1 MVAHAMH
8 ARSCWERL
16 GRRRLIVTQSL
27 PCPLNRCLYDPRGGG
42 HAGVEL
48 QLEAAGGRRV
58 RGGGPARQ
66 LYETVPDVCQTWRAH
81 QCVMSALT
89 ASPSATVTTHDLA
102 WPRREPGQPPYVNVK
117 VVLTHLS
124 LQSSQGKP
132 AFTPVMVKRTLSA
145 RPCMPT
151 THT

>member
-1 MVAHAMH
+1 MW
-8 ARSCWERL
+8 SCSWRQE
-16 GRRRLIVTQSL
+16 GSTEAV
-27 PCPLNRCLYDPRGGG
+27 PRGF
-42 HAGVEL
+42 
-48 QLEAAGGRRV
+48 
-58 RGGGPARQ
+58 
-66 LYETVPDVCQTWRAH
+66 YETVPDVCQTWRAH

-132 AFTPVMVKRTLSA
+132 AFTPVMAKRTLSA
-145 RPCMPT
+145 RPCVPT

>member
-1 MVAHAMH
+1 MLGEIGPPTFN
-8 ARSCWERL
+8 RSS
-16 GRRRLIVTQSL
+16 LIVTQSL

-48 QLEAAGGRRV
+48 QLEAGGFEEAGAGPPGSRV
-58 RGGGPARQ
+58 PRGF
-66 LYETVPDVCQTWRAH
+66 YETVPDVCQTWRAH

-117 VVLTHLS
+117 VVLTLSHISVCNHLKES
-124 LQSSQGKP
+124 PRSRQSW
-132 AFTPVMVKRTLSA
+132 
-145 RPCMPT
+145 
-151 THT
+151 

>member
-48 QLEAAGGRRV
+48 QLEAGGFEERV
-58 RGGGPARQ
+58 PRGF
-66 LYETVPDVCQTWRAH
+66 YETVPDVCQTWRAH

>member
-1 MVAHAMH
+1 M
-8 ARSCWERL
+8 L
-16 GRRRLIVTQSL
+16 GEIGPPTFNRYSLIVTQSL

-48 QLEAAGGRRV
+48 QLEAGGFEERV
-58 RGGGPARQ
+58 PRGF
-66 LYETVPDVCQTWRAH
+66 YETVPDVCQTWRAH

>member
-1 MVAHAMH
+1 MH

-16 GRRRLIVTQSL
+16 GRRRFNRYSLIVSQSL
-27 PCPLNRCLYDPRGGG
+27 PCPLNRCLYDPRG
-42 HAGVEL
+42 HAPE
-48 QLEAAGGRRV
+48 AGGCDV
-58 RGGGPARQ
+58 RPARPF
-66 LYETVPDVCQTWRAH
+66 YETVPDVCQTWRAH
-81 QCVMSALT
+81 QCVMSALM

-132 AFTPVMVKRTLSA
+132 AFTPVMAKRTLSA

>member
-16 GRRRLIVTQSL
+16 GRRRFNRYSLIVTQSL
-27 PCPLNRCLYDPRGGG
+27 VPCPLNRCLYDPRADTPE
-42 HAGVEL
+42 AGTRE
-48 QLEAAGGRRV
+48 V
-58 RGGGPARQ
+58 RPAPRGF
-66 LYETVPDVCQTWRAH
+66 YETVPDVCQTWRAH

-89 ASPSATVTTHDLA
+89 ASTSATVTTHDLA

-124 LQSSQGKP
+124 LLSSQGKL
-132 AFTPVMVKRTLSA
+132 AFTPVMAKLTLSA
-145 RPCMPT
+145 RPCVPT

>member
-1 MVAHAMH
+1 MH

-48 QLEAAGGRRV
+48 QLEAGGFEERV
-58 RGGGPARQ
+58 PRGF
-66 LYETVPDVCQTWRAH
+66 YETVPDVCQTWRAH

-102 WPRREPGQPPYVNVK
+102 WPRRESSREPGQPPYVNVK

>member
-1 MVAHAMH
+1 MH

-16 GRRRLIVTQSL
+16 GRRRLIVFLNSHSVATL
-27 PCPLNRCLYDPRGGG
+27 PAKPVPIRPAGGG

-48 QLEAAGGRRV
+48 QLEAGGFEEPSAV
-58 RGGGPARQ
+58 PRGF
-66 LYETVPDVCQTWRAH
+66 YETVPDVCQTWRAH

>member
-16 GRRRLIVTQSL
+16 GRRRLIVFLNSHSVATL
-27 PCPLNRCLYDPRGGG
+27 PAKPVPIRPAGGG
-42 HAGVEL
+42 TRRCGA
-48 QLEAAGGRRV
+48 AAGGRRV
-58 RGGGPARQ
+58 RGAGPASF
-66 LYETVPDVCQTWRAH
+66 YETVPDVCQTWRAH

>member
-1 MVAHAMH
+1 MH

-48 QLEAAGGRRV
+48 QLEAGGFEERV
-58 RGGGPARQ
+58 PRGF
-66 LYETVPDVCQTWRAH
+66 YETVPDVCQTWRAH

-102 WPRREPGQPPYVNVK
+102 WPRREPGQPRYVNVK

>member
-1 MVAHAMH
+1 
-8 ARSCWERL
+8 
-16 GRRRLIVTQSL
+16 
-27 PCPLNRCLYDPRGGG
+27 
-42 HAGVEL
+42 
-48 QLEAAGGRRV
+48 
-58 RGGGPARQ
+58 
-66 LYETVPDVCQTWRAH
+66 
-81 QCVMSALT
+81 MSALT